1 MASLLRK
8 AYPRGWS
15 SLWDNLGLGPK
26 LDLSGVN
33 VSNHKLSHCCMAW
46 LVRPVLPSQKDQ
58 DAAEH
63 VDKVEAIAGGA
74 GIAAVADGAVAGGGA
89 QEANEIEG
97 DDNGSPQKGQKTTA
111 GKKNLCFKI
120 VFDKLPVFQL
130 HGKSFQYYRQMFEDM
145 PSKSSEVVLEK
156 CWRAPLP
163 SEISTA
169 AKSKNKKVTSDRKLF
184 AQL

>member
-1 MASLLRK
+1 
-8 AYPRGWS
+8 
-15 SLWDNLGLGPK
+15 
-26 LDLSGVN
+26 
-33 VSNHKLSHCCMAW
+33 MAW
-46 LVRPVLPSQKDQ
+46 LVPPVLPSKKDQ

-74 GIAAVADGAVAGGGA
+74 GIAAVADGAVADGGA
-89 QEANEIEG
+89 QEANANEC
-97 DDNGSPQKGQKTTA
+97 DDYESLQKRQKTTA

-120 VFDKLPVFQL
+120 VFDKLPVVQL
-130 HGKSFQYYRQMFEDM
+130 HGKSFQYYRPMLEDM
-145 PSKSSEVVLEK
+145 PSKSSGVLLEK

-163 SEISTA
+163 LEISTA

>member
-1 MASLLRK
+1 M
-8 AYPRGWS
+8 
-15 SLWDNLGLGPK
+15 
-26 LDLSGVN
+26 SGVN
-33 VSNHKLSHCCMAW
+33 VSNPKLSHCCMAW
-46 LVRPVLPSQKDQ
+46 LVPPVLPSQKDQ

-74 GIAAVADGAVAGGGA
+74 GIAAVADGAVADGGA
-89 QEANEIEG
+89 QEANAIEG
-97 DDNGSPQKGQKTTA
+97 DDDGSPQKRQKTTA

-130 HGKSFQYYRQMFEDM
+130 HGKSFQYYRPMLEDM
-145 PSKSSEVVLEK
+145 PSKSSEVLLEK

-169 AKSKNKKVTSDRKLF
+169 AKSKNNKVTSDRKLF